1 MIESPGVTAILAM
14 IAIAL
19 ALMTTARPPR
29 VLLWGGALLM
39 VSAWVPVVVAGL
51 VDPLGEYVG
60 NNIGLGLLA
69 WFGSTLGLIVVVA
82 GLLWQLAI
90 TALTRAS

>member
-1 MIESPGVTAILAM
+1 MIESPGVTVILAM
-14 IAIAL
+14 IAIVL
-19 ALMTTARPPR
+19 ALMTSARPPR

-90 TALTRAS
+90 PP

>member
-14 IAIAL
+14 IAVAL

-69 WFGSTLGLIVVVA
+69 WFGDTLGLIVVVA
-82 GLLWQLAI
+82 GILWQLAL
-90 TALTRAS
+90 TVLTRAS

>member
-1 MIESPGVTAILAM
+1 
-14 IAIAL
+14 
-19 ALMTTARPPR
+19 
-29 VLLWGGALLM
+29 
-39 VSAWVPVVVAGL
+39 VPVVVAGL

-69 WFGSTLGLIVVVA
+69 WFGDTLGLIVVVA
-82 GLLWQLAI
+82 GILWQLAI